1 MPDTKKMDIL
11 KWTRYNKKTPVINI
25 IIYMYN
31 PKSRR
36 NESYIDRSAD
46 FLRDSFGTV
55 WFLTMN
61 AVIFLG
67 WILIN
72 SGMIPG
78 FKIFDPFPYGLL
90 TTAVSL
96 EAIFLSIIVLI
107 SQNRSS
113 EIDSLRDELDLQIN
127 IHSESEITRIV
138 NMVDEIHDHLGL
150 PPEDDAE
157 LKKMKEKTN
166 INDLRNKLIRM
177 RKK

>member
-1 MPDTKKMDIL
+1 MFK
-11 KWTRYNKKTPVINI
+11 
-25 IIYMYN
+25 
-31 PKSRR
+31 PKSQK

-55 WFLTMN
+55 WFLTAN
-61 AVIFLG
+61 AIIFLS

-78 FKIFDPFPYGLL
+78 IKIFDPFPYGLL

-138 NMVDEIHDHLGL
+138 NMLDEIHDHLGL

-157 LKKMKEKTN
+157 LKKMKEKTD
-166 INDLRNKLIRM
+166 INELRNKLIRM
-177 RKK
+177 RKNR